1 MPPRRNRIPNEVRR
15 RIVRAFEDPTEDYLS
30 VTDTLGANR
39 STARSIVATYLR
51 EGRVNER
58 PRGGR
63 NNVRVDNEMRDCI
76 NEILNENCLLTLQQI
91 NEELRRRLPAK
102 PLVCDRTIGKT
113 MDGMLISVKMARA
126 VPAARN
132 RPDVI
137 EQRYEYANWF
147 MTQGVIND
155 CIFIDECG
163 YNIWTARSYGRARV
177 GERAYRQVS
186 GQRGRNVTI
195 CLAVSP
201 TNGLVYHTARIG
213 GMNRQLFND
222 FLGEV
227 GRRVNPDNQTFLVFD
242 NAPAHRNADC
252 PRGRIEIKMLPPY
265 SPFLNI
271 VEQAISALKAA
282 LKAEISRPDIQATID
297 DRDEARRQG
306 IPLGEYRQRILLEAS
321 QRNMNTITAAK
332 CAGWYRFMQTYV
344 PRCLNREHIEG

>member
-1 MPPRRNRIPNEVRR
+1 MPPRRNRISNEIRR
-15 RIVRAFEDPTEDYLS
+15 RIVRASEDPAEDYLS
-30 VTDTLGANR
+30 VADTPGVNR
-39 STARSIVATYLR
+39 STARSIVATFLR
-51 EGRVNER
+51 EGRVDER

-63 NNVRVDNEMRDCI
+63 NNVRVDNRMKDCI
-76 NEILNENCLLTLQQI
+76 NEILDENCLLTLQQI

-102 PLVCDRTIGKT
+102 PFVCNRTIGKT
-113 MDGMLISVKMARA
+113 LDGMLISVKMARA
-126 VPAARN
+126 VPADRN
-132 RPDVI
+132 RPDVL
-137 EQRYEYANWF
+137 QRRHEYANWF
-147 MTQGVIND
+147 MTEGVIND

-213 GMNRQLFND
+213 NRQLFND
-222 FLGEV
+222 FLEEV
-227 GRRVNPDNQTFLVFD
+227 GRRVNRDSPTFLIFD

-252 PRGRIEIKMLPPY
+252 PRDRIEIKMLPY

-282 LKAEISRPDIQATID
+282 IKADISRPDIQATID
-297 DRDEARRQG
+297 DREEARRQG
-306 IPLGEYRQRILLEAS
+306 LPLGEHRQRIVLAAS

-332 CAGWYRFMQTYV
+332 CAGWYRFMQTYI

>member
-1 MPPRRNRIPNEVRR
+1 MNSTVEQKIKHVYILYMYTVNAHKLLCRLESECSMPPRRNRIPNEVRR

-30 VTDTLGANR
+30 VADTLGVNR

-76 NEILNENCLLTLQQI
+76 NEILNENCLLLLQQI

-137 EQRYEYANWF
+137 ERCYEYANWF

-163 YNIWTARSYGRARV
+163 YNI
-177 GERAYRQVS
+177 
-186 GQRGRNVTI
+186 
-195 CLAVSP
+195 
-201 TNGLVYHTARIG
+201 
-213 GMNRQLFND
+213 
-222 FLGEV
+222 
-227 GRRVNPDNQTFLVFD
+227 
-242 NAPAHRNADC
+242 
-252 PRGRIEIKMLPPY
+252 
-265 SPFLNI
+265 
-271 VEQAISALKAA
+271 
-282 LKAEISRPDIQATID
+282 
-297 DRDEARRQG
+297 
-306 IPLGEYRQRILLEAS
+306 
-321 QRNMNTITAAK
+321 
-332 CAGWYRFMQTYV
+332 
-344 PRCLNREHIEG
+344 